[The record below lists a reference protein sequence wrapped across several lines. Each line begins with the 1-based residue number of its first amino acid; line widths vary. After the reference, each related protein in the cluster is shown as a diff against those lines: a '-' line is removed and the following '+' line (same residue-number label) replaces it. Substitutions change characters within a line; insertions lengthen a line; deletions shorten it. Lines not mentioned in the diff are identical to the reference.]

1 MKYYIGIDL
10 GGTNIVA
17 GVVNEAYEILA
28 KASVKTNLPRPE
40 QEIAADMAKV
50 AKEAA
55 EKAGL
60 TMDQIEWVG
69 IGTPGIANSETGIIE
84 YSNNLGFVNT
94 PMVKYM
100 EDALGKKAFIENDA
114 NAALLPSASIL
125 QAVQRVQKMQSALH
139 WALVLVAVSSLT
151 ARFTVAQTSA
161 VLKSVTL

>member
-94 PMVKYM
+94 PMVKYI
-100 EDALGKKAFIENDA
+100 EDAMLSVH
-114 NAALLPSASIL
+114 LLLL
-125 QAVQRVQKMQSALH
+125 QLMMRQ
-139 WALVLVAVSSLT
+139 
-151 ARFTVAQTSA
+151 
-161 VLKSVTL
+161 

>member
-94 PMVKYM
+94 PKM
-100 EDALGKKAFIENDA
+100 
-114 NAALLPSASIL
+114 PSARRHSLKTMQMQLLMANML
-125 QAVQRVQKMQSALH
+125 QVLQRVQKMQSALH
-139 WALVLVAVSSLT
+139 WALVLAAVLSLT
-151 ARFTVAQTSA
+151 VRFTAARTSA
-161 VLKSVTL
+161 VLKSVTP

>member
-114 NAALLPSASIL
+114 NAAAYGEYVAGAAKGAKN
-125 QAVQRVQKMQSALH
+125 AVCIT
-139 WALVLVAVSSLT
+139 LVLAAVLSLT
-151 ARFTVAQTSA
+151 VRFTAARTLA
-161 VLKSVTL
+161 VLKSVTP

>member
-114 NAALLPSASIL
+114 NAAAYGEYV
-125 QAVQRVQKMQSALH
+125 AGAAKGAKNAALH
-139 WALVLVAVSSLT
+139 WALVLAAVSSLT
-151 ARFTVAQTSA
+151 VRFTAARTSA
-161 VLKSVTL
+161 VLKSVTP

>member
-69 IGTPGIANSETGIIE
+69 IGTPGIANSET
-84 YSNNLGFVNT
+84 SARRHSLKT
-94 PMVKYM
+94 MQM
-100 EDALGKKAFIENDA
+100 QLLTA
-114 NAALLPSASIL
+114 NML
-125 QAVQRVQKMQSALH
+125 QVLQRVQRMQSALH
-139 WALVLVAVSSLT
+139 WALVLAAVLSLM
-151 ARFTVAQTSA
+151 ARFTAARTLA

>member
-55 EKAGL
+55 EKAGQQKIRL
-60 TMDQIEWVG
+60 CPAFQIPDAAQAEAQQG
-69 IGTPGIANSETGIIE
+69 
-84 YSNNLGFVNT
+84 NNEL
-94 PMVKYM
+94 
-100 EDALGKKAFIENDA
+100 
-114 NAALLPSASIL
+114 
-125 QAVQRVQKMQSALH
+125 
-139 WALVLVAVSSLT
+139 
-151 ARFTVAQTSA
+151 
-161 VLKSVTL
+161 

>member
-94 PMVKYM
+94 PMVKYI

-114 NAALLPSASIL
+114 NAAAYDWISLELSEDDCQLPPVSDAEDIEL
-125 QAVQRVQKMQSALH
+125 QEGDIIRNISVNI
-139 WALVLVAVSSLT
+139 
-151 ARFTVAQTSA
+151 RFYEGWDE
-161 VLKSVTL
+161 